1 MGKFCILLPFFYI
14 IVVCVCV
21 WRRERFIQTDVLLS
35 LFHCCGST
43 RLHIVCE
50 ISLTENLY
58 ISFEWS
64 KSFYGRN
71 HMAFFSIS
79 ATPSNWIKENIFETK
94 YRNDLDPKIRF
105 VSVCVCVL
113 ILITL
118 WLMSFRDGS
127 RFFDAVLTLLSNLN
141 GWIVAQ
147 EIFISIFQI
156 FWLAPIIHQSNF
168 ISFFSFF
175 ETVSSWTRKF
185 NSIFSHTVQRN
196 NYELSIKI
204 TVIKMQTDCILSS
217 TSIDAVHFCFIAS

>member
-1 MGKFCILLPFFYI
+1 MEEIIWHSFPFLPHHRIESKKIFSKQSI
-14 IVVCVCV
+14 
-21 WRRERFIQTDVLLS
+21 EM
-35 LFHCCGST
+35 
-43 RLHIVCE
+43 
-50 ISLTENLY
+50 IS
-58 ISFEWS
+58 IP
-64 KSFYGRN
+64 KS
-71 HMAFFSIS
+71 
-79 ATPSNWIKENIFETK
+79 
-94 YRNDLDPKIRF
+94 DLW
-105 VSVCVCVL
+105 VCVL

-127 RFFDAVLTLLSNLN
+127 RFFWCYVDAVLTLLSNLT

-175 ETVSSWTRKF
+175 EAISSWTRKF

-204 TVIKMQTDCILSS
+204 TVIKMQTDCILSP